1 MKNVKKARVVFV
13 LLLALWMLVIFVMSA
28 QPAEQSSQLSGGIVS
43 SIIAAICRNFDTLS
57 SQQQTEIT
65 SVVTLVVRKT
75 AHFSE
80 YFILGVLVSLT
91 ASTSGKINYKL
102 KFLLST
108 VFCVIYATSDE
119 IHQFFVPGRAC
130 RFGDVCI
137 DTAGSVVAIALIM
150 LICMLKNRSGE
161 INA

>member
-1 MKNVKKARVVFV
+1 MKNAKKARVVFI

-57 SQQQTEIT
+57 LQQQADIT
-65 SVVTLVVRKT
+65 SVITLIVRKT

-80 YFILGVLVSLT
+80 YFILGALVSLT
-91 ASTSGKINYKL
+91 TLTFSKINYKL
-102 KFLLST
+102 KFLLS
-108 VFCVIYATSDE
+108 VMFCVIYAASDE

-130 RFGDVCI
+130 RFGDVFI
-137 DTAGSVVAIALIM
+137 DTAGSIIAITLIM
-150 LICMLKNRSGE
+150 MIYKLKNRSGE

>member
-1 MKNVKKARVVFV
+1 MKNAKKARVVFV

-65 SVVTLVVRKT
+65 SVITLVVRKT

-91 ASTSGKINYKL
+91 VSTFGKINYKF
-102 KFLLST
+102 KFLLSAI
-108 VFCVIYATSDE
+108 FCVIYAASDE

-130 RFGDVCI
+130 RFGDICI
-137 DTAGSVVAIALIM
+137 DTAGSVVAIVLIM